1 MSFFEFIPQILPI
14 IAILSFIK
22 AIIEWRRSQLWK
34 ESEFLSKEMKEF
46 FSDEKIKIVL
56 TLLDWNVRKV
66 KIGDTQVKVS
76 DKFLVESLK
85 THKEKSN
92 FSPEEAYIRDLFD
105 YFFDKLSHLKI
116 HCKNGLVS
124 EKKLFNYLE
133 YYLDI
138 LTIPGRKPKELLNII
153 DNYIKYYHFKNV
165 SDLLNNWKKT
175 KPTKQ

>member
-1 MSFFEFIPQILPI
+1 LTNMNFFEFIPQILPI

-66 KIGDTQVKVS
+66 KIGDVHVKVS
-76 DKFLVESLK
+76 DKFLIESLK

-92 FSPEEAYIRDLFD
+92 FTR
-105 YFFDKLSHLKI
+105 
-116 HCKNGLVS
+116 
-124 EKKLFNYLE
+124 
-133 YYLDI
+133 
-138 LTIPGRKPKELLNII
+138 
-153 DNYIKYYHFKNV
+153 
-165 SDLLNNWKKT
+165 
-175 KPTKQ
+175 

>member
-1 MSFFEFIPQILPI
+1 MEILNLISEILPI

-22 AIIEWRRSQLWK
+22 AIWDWRKSQLWK

-46 FSDEKIKIVL
+46 LNDEKVKIVF

-66 KIGDTQVKVS
+66 QIGDVWVKVS
-76 DKFLVESLK
+76 DKFLLESLK

-105 YFFDKLSHLKI
+105 HFFDKLSHFNI

-124 EKKLFNYLE
+124 EKKVFNYLE
-133 YYLDI
+133 YYLNI
-138 LTIPGRKPKELLNII
+138 LTKPGRKPKELLKVI
-153 DNYIKYYHFKNV
+153 DTYINYYEFKNV
-165 SDLLNNWKKT
+165 KELLDKFNKFKNK
-175 KPTKQ
+175 